1 MKRPTP
7 DLWAK
12 IESTVREEISTAR
25 EGSEVVMSMRMP
37 PGQSPKSAPMVGSRR
52 TERTSDLGC
61 GYFGFVG
68 FIMSKCFL
76 SLRGCG

>member
-1 MKRPTP
+1 MP

-12 IESTVREEISTAR
+12 IESTAREISTVR
-25 EGSEVVMSMRMP
+25 EGSEVVMSTRMP
-37 PGQSPKSAPMVGSRR
+37 PGRSPKSAPVVGSRR
-52 TERTSDLGC
+52 MERASDLSC

-68 FIMSKCFL
+68 FLSKCFL

>member
-1 MKRPTP
+1 MKRPTT

-12 IESTVREEISTAR
+12 IESTEREEISTAR
-25 EGSEVVMSMRMP
+25 EGSEVVMSIKMP
-37 PGQSPKSAPMVGSRR
+37 PRQSPKSAPVVGSRR
-52 TERTSDLGC
+52 TERTSNLGC

-68 FIMSKCFL
+68 FMSKCFL